1 MNRIILV
8 GNGFDLAHDLKTS
21 YKDFLLDFYKLKFKE
36 AIASGIKTKVNSH
49 KTGYFYEDVLVSII
63 FPRLGNLKEVIEQ
76 VCSTPNLEDFHQV
89 FKRHSG
95 ELTVNSEIIKEYF
108 KTWSSF
114 EKSYFDLLSKN
125 YETEG
130 KIKKLNEEFDLIRV
144 HLKNYLTNIQIDF
157 DNSKIE
163 QSQIDKLLNV
173 FTEGEI
179 DELLF
184 LSFNYTNTLGYY
196 FNRASKKIRA
206 NIIYLHGNLNSTDE
220 DGHIVLGYDDDKD
233 VNFSKIITHA
243 NIENLCF
250 FKSVQY
256 PINTNRND
264 LSQFIEFNDF
274 EVYAFGHS
282 FEKSDFTILR
292 EIFTHKNCIKI
303 KVFYHPEDKDND
315 FISKSQLLRIMF
327 HDSMDN
333 MKKLVVRSQ
342 SEPMPILVSNFKE
355 IK

>member
-21 YKDFLLDFYKLKFKE
+21 YQDFLLDFYKTKLSE
-36 AIASGIKTKVNSH
+36 AIKSGVKTKASSH
-49 KTGYFYEDVLVSII
+49 KTGFFYDDDLISISL
-63 FPRLGNLKEVIEQ
+63 PRLSNITEVEKII
-76 VCSTPNLEDFHQV
+76 CSSLNLEGFHQT
-89 FKRHSG
+89 FKRYQG
-95 ELTVNSEIIKEYF
+95 ELILNSKIIKEYI

-114 EKSYFDLLSKN
+114 EKSYFDLLSQN
-125 YETEG
+125 YENENQ
-130 KIKKLNEEFDLIRV
+130 IKKLNQEFELIRN
-144 HLKNYLTNIQIDF
+144 HLKSYLSRIQIDF
-157 DNSKIE
+157 ENTKIE
-163 QSQIDKLLNV
+163 QKQIDKLIDI
-173 FTEGEI
+173 FCEGER

-196 FNRASKKIRA
+196 FNRASKKIKS

-220 DGHIVLGYDDDKD
+220 DGHIILGYDDDKD

-243 NIENLCF
+243 NIENLSF

-292 EIFTHKNCIKI
+292 EIFTHKNCTKI
-303 KVFYHPEDKDND
+303 KVFYHPENKDND
-315 FISKSQLLRIMF
+315 FSSKSQLLRIMF
-327 HDSMDN
+327 HESIDN

-342 SEPMPILVSNFKE
+342 SDPMPMLVSNYKA
-355 IK
+355 ID

>member
-8 GNGFDLAHDLKTS
+8 GNGFDLAHGLKTS
-21 YKDFLLDFYKLKFKE
+21 YKDFLLDFYKLKLNE
-36 AIASGIKTKVNSH
+36 AIANGIKTKRSSH
-49 KTGYFYEDVLVSII
+49 KTGYFYEDSLITI
-63 FPRLGNLKEVIEQ
+63 YFPNLTTLTLGIEQ
-76 VCSTPNLEDFHQV
+76 VCSTLNLDAFHQV

-95 ELTVNSEIIKEYF
+95 ELTVKSDIIQEYF

-125 YETEG
+125 YQTAE
-130 KIKKLNEEFDLIRV
+130 KIKQLNEEFHLIRN

-157 DNSKIE
+157 ENSEIE
-163 QSQIDKLLNV
+163 KAQIDKLISI
-173 FTEGEI
+173 FCERES

-184 LSFNYTNTLGYY
+184 LSFNYTNTLGFY
-196 FNRASKKIRA
+196 FDKASKKIRS

-243 NIENLCF
+243 NIENLSF

-274 EVYAFGHS
+274 EVYSFGHS

-292 EIFTHKNCIKI
+292 EIFTHKHCIKI

-315 FISKSQLLRIMF
+315 FSSKSQLLRIMF
-327 HDSMDN
+327 HESIDN

-342 SEPMPILVSNFKE
+342 SEPMPILLSNYKA
-355 IK
+355 IN